1 LEDSTHLIGSESR
14 PQAPGFIRNPGA
26 WWRSFKPKL
35 RMTLAARLTWILV
48 GISLLSILLSSYLL
62 YDYQHKQFVAQ
73 ERDAITLL
81 SSTLE
86 SSLRNA
92 MLSGERE
99 QINGMVQSIVNE
111 PEILS
116 LSILNMQGKVSFS
129 SHAEDVGTRLDLRQQ
144 TCQLC
149 HAAALPEKNAT
160 VVTHSRMGE
169 QVLINGNLIPNSTEC
184 HACHDSKALALGVML
199 IEASLAGAQQ
209 HQISSFWRTGAVSLL
224 TVGLLVALIAIAL
237 NRYVLNPI
245 ANLSHGVAE
254 IGSGNLDA
262 PVQVTHLDEIGD
274 LVTAFDDMRL
284 KLKRSYQEQAKH
296 QQDLA
301 QMNEVALVATQM
313 LDVRG
318 ILDYTLDMM
327 VDRMGMLAGLIF
339 LWDGAAQRYTPQA
352 VRNISQDQVDEIE
365 RRRQAGWDI
374 TRDVAESGQEIIIY
388 DIPADY
394 RFHGLWDERQGQA
407 YIKVP
412 MMSRGTVVGVLS
424 LISPAEKQ
432 ITQAGVEFFKA
443 IGREV
448 GIAIDNAMLLAD
460 TRRGEKEANALYQL
474 GIKIS
479 ASLDLNEVLDAVAE
493 AAREL
498 LDADIGLVGL
508 IEEAPQEVVIMAV
521 AGEQAHKLKGA
532 RVPVHSEAPGN
543 VLMKGQA
550 LIANAS
556 DGDALALNAD
566 DAATDQTIASFL
578 AVPLE
583 RGERFLGLV
592 EVMIRPPHTYRQV
605 DAQLLMRLATQV
617 VVAVENA
624 QLYHQLRH
632 LAALEERD
640 RLARE
645 MHDHLAQALGYINV
659 RAAMT
664 DELLSAGK
672 HEQALENVHELK
684 RATKVI
690 YTDVREEIFNLRT
703 SINEPNDFFTTL
715 QNYLAEYRTH
725 YGVNVELIVDAPQ
738 LCEFEAETG
747 SQLLRIIQEALGNVR
762 KHAGASYVR
771 IHFHH
776 EGDQVVVCIE
786 DNGLGF
792 DLDQFSQ
799 GNGQHYGLQ
808 IMRERAE
815 SVKGSLTLESQPGQ
829 GTRVVVCVPVG

>member
-1 LEDSTHLIGSESR
+1 
-14 PQAPGFIRNPGA
+14 
-26 WWRSFKPKL
+26 
-35 RMTLAARLTWILV
+35 MTLAARLTWILV
-48 GISLLSILLSSYLL
+48 GVSLLSILLSSYLL
-62 YDYQHKQFVAQ
+62 YDYQHQQFIAQ

-86 SSLRNA
+86 SSLRHA
-92 MLSGERE
+92 MLTGERD
-99 QINGMVQSIVNE
+99 QINGMIQSIAGE

-116 LSILNMQGKVSFS
+116 LRILDLQGKVSFS
-129 SHAEDVGTRLDLRQQ
+129 SQADDMGTRLDLRQQ
-144 TCQLC
+144 SCQLC

-160 VVTHSRMGE
+160 VVTQSRLGE
-169 QVLINGNLIPNSTEC
+169 QVLINGNLIPNSPEC
-184 HACHDSKALALGVML
+184 HTCHDSNAPALGVML

-224 TVGLLVALIAIAL
+224 TVGLLVALIGVAL
-237 NRYVLNPI
+237 NRYVLKPI
-245 ANLSHGVAE
+245 TNLSHGLAE
-254 IGSGNLDA
+254 IGSGNLDE
-262 PVQVTHLDEIGD
+262 PVVVAHYDEIGD

-284 KLKRSYQEQAKH
+284 KLRQSYQEQEKH
-296 QQDLA
+296 QQALA

-313 LDVRG
+313 LDVKG

-327 VDRMGMLAGLIF
+327 VDRLGMLAGLIH
-339 LWDGAAQRYTPQA
+339 LWDEASQRYTPQA
-352 VRNISQDQVDEIE
+352 ARNIAQDQVDEIE
-365 RRRQAGWDI
+365 RRRKAGWDI
-374 TRDVAESGQEIIIY
+374 TRDVAESGQEIIIS
-388 DIPADY
+388 DIPHDY
-394 RFHGLWDERQGQA
+394 RFHGLWDDRQGQA

-412 MMSRGTVVGVLS
+412 MMSRGNVVGVLS
-424 LISPAEKQ
+424 LISPAEKPV
-432 ITQAGVEFFKA
+432 TQPGLEFLKA

-460 TRRGEKEANALYQL
+460 TRRGEKEANALYRL

-493 AAREL
+493 AARQL

-508 IEEAPQEVVIMAV
+508 IEEASQEVVIMAV

-583 RGERFLGLV
+583 RGGHFLGLV

-605 DAQLLMRLATQV
+605 DAHLLMRLATQV
-617 VVAVENA
+617 VVAIENA

-632 LAALEERD
+632 LAALEERV

-645 MHDHLAQALGYINV
+645 MHDHLAQSLGYINV
-659 RAAMT
+659 RAAMA
-664 DELLSAGK
+664 DELLSGGK
-672 HEQALENVHELK
+672 DEQALENVRELK
-684 RATKVI
+684 RAAKVV

-703 SINEPNDFFTTL
+703 SSSDRADFFTTL

-725 YGVNVELIVDAPQ
+725 YGVNVELRVDGSQ
-738 LCEFEAETG
+738 LNEFEAETG

-762 KHAGASYVR
+762 KHSRADYVR
-771 IHFHH
+771 IHFHQ
-776 EGDQVVVCIE
+776 EGNQMLVCVE
-786 DNGLGF
+786 DNGQGF
-792 DLDQFSQ
+792 QLDQVSEA
-799 GNGQHYGLQ
+799 NGQHYGLQ

-815 SVKGSLTLESQPGQ
+815 SVGGSLRLESLPGQ
-829 GTRVVVCVPVG
+829 GTRVLVCVPVS